1 MPGAASARAHE
12 ALERLARLHPKLID
26 LGLGRSLELLEKLGQ
41 PQHHLPP
48 VIHLAGTNGKGSTLS
63 FLRAMLEAEGKSIHA
78 YTSPH
83 LVRFHERIRLAGTLI
98 DDQRL
103 ADLLEEVE
111 TVNGDEPMTFFEV
124 TTAAAMLAFTR
135 VEADYTLLETGLGGR
150 MDSTNVVD
158 QPLATVIT
166 PIARDHEHFLGNT
179 LTAIAREKA
188 GIMRAGVPVFCA
200 RQPHAEAMEEL
211 ASQAE
216 KIGAN
221 LLLSGRDFMI
231 SRDDRGVTVQRG
243 GREILIPRTGLNGP
257 HQGDN
262 AGLAAAV
269 LMEVAP
275 AISDAAIIRGA
286 EAAYWPARVQHLT
299 EGRLVEIAN
308 TGNPDARNPGA
319 GTPIWLDGAHNAH
332 GAEALARSLDGM
344 GKAPWVIVCGALN
357 TRPPEEFLKPLSP
370 LLCHAVTLA
379 IPGNEASLSAQTMAD
394 AARANG
400 LTAETATD
408 ILDAVEKAAATA
420 ERHGGGIIISGSL
433 YLGGYA
439 LDANGTL
446 PV

>member
-1 MPGAASARAHE
+1 MPGTASARAHE

-124 TTAAAMLAFTR
+124 TTTAAMLAFTR

-166 PIARDHEHFLGNT
+166 RIARDHEHFLGNT

-211 ASQAE
+211 VSQAE

-275 AISDAAIIRGA
+275 NISDAAIIRGA
-286 EAAYWPARVQHLT
+286 EAAYL
-299 EGRLVEIAN
+299 
-308 TGNPDARNPGA
+308 
-319 GTPIWLDGAHNAH
+319 
-332 GAEALARSLDGM
+332 SL
-344 GKAPWVIVCGALN
+344 I
-357 TRPPEEFLKPLSP
+357 
-370 LLCHAVTLA
+370 H
-379 IPGNEASLSAQTMAD
+379 I
-394 AARANG
+394 
-400 LTAETATD
+400 
-408 ILDAVEKAAATA
+408 
-420 ERHGGGIIISGSL
+420 
-433 YLGGYA
+433 
-439 LDANGTL
+439 
-446 PV
+446 